1 MNLDV
6 VFLEEKMKQ
15 SSLAAFLG
23 ICLLSTT
30 ALADLSDA
38 LTAFK
43 ISRYDQAFAE
53 FSYLA
58 DEGDATAYYYLGK
71 MYAQGLGVPK
81 DDTMAV
87 EYYKKAESAYN
98 IDAAYELAQIL
109 LAGAKTADTP
119 EFETGLRYLK
129 RAAYAGQAEALY
141 ELGEMF
147 AQGKNVEQNYQNSFG
162 YYLMSALRG
171 NAAAQ
176 FKLGLHYLLGWGT
189 PQDFENSVKWLSRSA
204 RQGYVWAQQKLAELR
219 STHPAV
225 LNIPDAYAWYSIIA
239 AYNAEDEVGK
249 EAMVKRDELL
259 KKIKKKEVLIQ
270 MQRNA
275 REWRPIP
282 PEKSVPKNDLLIIP
296 TPIIKGFNDP
306 ESIQTMLAQGE
317 VLLTDG
323 RKYSVSQEMIV
334 EASITKNFSKIEKQ
348 INNAV
353 KKGEVEAYA
362 YYGDLLR
369 SRFQNTPA
377 AVDWY
382 RKGAEEGDPYA
393 QYQLAKCYCEGKGV
407 DAPRPSQCYA
417 WLKVALDHSED
428 TLNLTIQN
436 AINAIEAEI
445 DDNELAQGH
454 QLYAEFNKK
463 AQEQEKKKDIIS
475 NIFE

>member
-1 MNLDV
+1 
-6 VFLEEKMKQ
+6 MKRF
-15 SSLAAFLG
+15 SLSAFLG

-30 ALADLSDA
+30 AMADLSDA

-43 ISRYDQAFAE
+43 ISRYEQAFAE

-81 DDTMAV
+81 DDTLAI

-109 LAGAKTADTP
+109 LSAAKTP
-119 EFETGLRYLK
+119 EDPAFETGLRYLK
-129 RAAYAGQAEALY
+129 RAAFAGQADALY

-171 NAAAQ
+171 HAGAQ
-176 FKLGLHYLLGWGT
+176 FKLAVHYFMGWGA
-189 PQDFENSVKWLSRSA
+189 PQDFENSVKWMSRSA

-219 STHPAV
+219 ATQPVV

-239 AYNAEDEVGK
+239 AYNAEDEIGK
-249 EAMVKRDELL
+249 DAMVQRDALV
-259 KKIKKKEVLIQ
+259 KKIKKKEVLFQ
-270 MQRNA
+270 MQRRA
-275 REWRPIP
+275 REWRPIT
-282 PEKSVPKNDLLIIP
+282 PEQSVPKEDLLLIP
-296 TPIIKGFNDP
+296 TPVIKGFNDP
-306 ESIQTMLAQGE
+306 ESVQLMLAQGE

-334 EASITKNFSKIEKQ
+334 NASITKDFSQIEKQ
-348 INNAV
+348 INTAV
-353 KKGEVEAYA
+353 KKGEIEAYA

-382 RKGAEEGDPYA
+382 RKGAEAGDPYA

-407 DAPRPSQCYA
+407 DAPRPGQCYA
-417 WLKVALDHSED
+417 WLKVALDNSKD

-445 DDNELAQGH
+445 DDKELEQGN
-454 QLYAEFNKK
+454 QLYVEFARKAEEK
-463 AQEQEKKKDIIS
+463 AKEKDVLS
-475 NIFE
+475 NIF

>member
-1 MNLDV
+1 
-6 VFLEEKMKQ
+6 MKH
-15 SSLAAFLG
+15 SSLAAFFGL
-23 ICLLSTT
+23 CLLSTT

-43 ISRYDQAFAE
+43 ISRYEQAFAE

-109 LAGAKTADTP
+109 LSNATSADTP

-129 RAAYAGQAEALY
+129 RAAYAGQADALF

-147 AQGKNVEQNYQNSFG
+147 SQGKNVEQNYQNSFG
-162 YYLMSALRG
+162 YYLMSSLRG
-171 NAAAQ
+171 HAAAQ
-176 FKLGLHYLLGWGT
+176 LKLGVHYLLGWGT
-189 PQDFENSVKWLSRSA
+189 PQDFENAIKWMSRSA
-204 RQGYVWAQQKLAELR
+204 RQGYVYAQQKLAELR

-225 LNIPDAYAWYSIIA
+225 INFPDAYAWYSIIA
-239 AYNAEDEVGK
+239 AYNAEDEIGK
-249 EAMVKRDELL
+249 EAMLKRDEVL
-259 KKIKKKEVLIQ
+259 KKIKKKEDILQ

-275 REWRPIP
+275 REWRPIR
-282 PEKSVPKNDLLIIP
+282 PEQSVPKNDLLAIP
-296 TPIIKGFNDP
+296 TPVIKGFNDP
-306 ESIQTMLAQGE
+306 ESIQNMLAQGE

-323 RKYSVSQEMIV
+323 RKYSVSPEMIV
-334 EASITKNFSKIEKQ
+334 DASITKNFTKIEKQ

-353 KKGEVEAYA
+353 KKGEVDAYA

-369 SRFQNTPA
+369 SRFQNVPA

-407 DAPRPSQCYA
+407 DAARPSQCYA
-417 WLKVALDHSED
+417 WLKVALDNSED

-436 AINAIEAEI
+436 AINTIEAEI
-445 DDNELAQGH
+445 GDNELEQGH
-454 QLYAEFNKK
+454 QLYSEFRKK